1 MTEIILE
8 SENGYA
14 WSVVPPGQQPTKPQ
28 VITMSSS
35 HGFGW
40 SAEKGAGGG
49 GPIPIAPPE
58 LVHGNIVLVGSEIN
72 AIPGQWSA
80 GVTVERE
87 YVRRANGTG
96 PWLPTGVTSGH
107 YNATTVADVVTLREI
122 GTDAEGRKTT
132 IYAQPFA
139 TVYSEPAVITE
150 ATLTGTPLPGEAYT
164 SSAATFSGYPT
175 PEVSHFVQRQ
185 LGTTGAI
192 ETVAATGVFVAG
204 YRYRPAT
211 RGFSF
216 AGEVWSYGTGWT
228 AVVADPAVAP
238 TVSLSRSPSG
248 AITEGDTVT
257 LTATAT
263 GTPTPTPVWEITR
276 NGAPVT
282 ADGGTWHRELDDI
295 DDGDYVVTVTVTNSA
310 GSASDSMSFTAD
322 AASTD
327 VAPYVITNPA
337 MPSLTAGLAV
347 TVPAAT
353 FGGTPAPTATHKIQR
368 RLPPSGTP
376 EDVSA
381 GLAFTPAAN
390 YQYRRSS
397 SASNGVGSP
406 AVAESAW
413 SDTVPQVDWAF
424 SEADGVLTIP
434 VHPGQPNTPSVTDI
448 TPTSARIVPGTAP
461 TPAVTRML
469 MIPKSDFN
477 ADQPQLTTFG
487 NALSFAGNSTS
498 DHLPGTP
505 YVFWRESYQADFD
518 TLAAVEF
525 VDTFSTNL
533 GSDLTGHVSNSSH
546 TWAAPLSSIGMR
558 ITTGGRVRGSSN
570 NATSNMQLNGYELP
584 IAGGYIEAKAYAM
597 GTNQE
602 GQASVRRAGTLGYIA
617 FGIDADNF
625 LQLAFVAPSA
635 GSANDTIQVQE
646 RIGGNSSPRITH
658 SVPGM
663 SDIMAEHT
671 ARLYINRGTKALR
684 LLVAGVEVATGS
696 YAGSYP
702 AGTKT
707 GVRWGGSASQA
718 PSDGSAMQ
726 FNELSAGGL

>member
-1 MTEIILE
+1 MADIVRMYSGSARVLAVYHGAVQIW
-8 SENGYA
+8 SEA
-14 WSVVPPGQQPTKPQ
+14 Q
-28 VITMSSS
+28 
-35 HGFGW
+35 
-40 SAEKGAGGG
+40 SAPRPA
-49 GPIPIAPPE
+49 PIAEASISPSI
-58 LVHGNIVLVGSEIN
+58 LAVGDVLTRVR
-72 AIPGQWSA
+72 AIWEE
-80 GVTVERE
+80 GVTVTGEGWYLLSGTQWVPTGETGETFTVPAGQQRAAWRE
-87 YVRRANGTG
+87 TGTDEEGYVYTATSNIAEIVT
-96 PWLPTGVTSGH
+96 LPT
-107 YNATTVADVVTLREI
+107 VVT
-122 GTDAEGRKTT
+122 
-132 IYAQPFA
+132 P
-139 TVYSEPAVITE
+139 
-150 ATLTGTPLPGEAYT
+150 ATLTGTPQPGQSYT
-164 SSAATFSGYPT
+164 STAATFAGYPT

-192 ETVAATGVFVAG
+192 ETVALTGTFVAG

-211 RGFSF
+211 RVRLPALQFE
-216 AGEVWSYGTGWT
+216 AWDYGDGWT
-228 AVVADPAVAP
+228 DIVAVPAVAP
-238 TVSLSRSPSG
+238 TVILSRTPAG

-263 GTPTPTPVWEITR
+263 GTPVPTPVWTITR
-276 NGAPVT
+276 NGQPFTT
-282 ADGGTWHRELDDI
+282 AGGTWERSIDDI
-295 DDGDYVVTVTVTNSA
+295 EDGDYVVTVTVTNSA
-310 GSASDSMSFTAD
+310 GSASDTVSFAAA

-327 VAPYVITNPA
+327 VPPYVITNPA
-337 MPSLTAGLAV
+337 LPALTAGVPV
-347 TVPAAT
+347 TASAAT
-353 FGGTPAPTATHKIQR
+353 FGGTPTPTATHKIQR

-376 EDVSA
+376 EDVVT
-381 GLAFTPAAN
+381 GLNFTPAAN
-390 YQYRRSS
+390 YQYRRAS

-406 AVAESAW
+406 AVAESPW

-424 SEADGVLTIP
+424 SESDGVLTIP

-469 MIPKSDFN
+469 MIPKADFN
-477 ADQPQLTTFG
+477 EAQPELTAFG

-498 DHLPGTP
+498 DQLPGTP
-505 YVFWRESYQADFD
+505 YIIWRESAPVEFD

-533 GSDLTGHVSNSSH
+533 GSDLAGHVSESSH

-558 ITTGGRVRGSSN
+558 ITTGGRVRGFSN

-584 IAGGYIEAKAYAM
+584 SAGGYVEAKAYAM

-635 GSANDTIQVQE
+635 GAANDTIQVQE
-646 RIGGNSSPRITH
+646 RIGGTSFTRITH

-671 ARLYINRGTKALR
+671 ARLYINRTTKALR
-684 LLVAGVEVATGS
+684 LLVEGVEVATGS
-696 YAGSYP
+696 YAGTYP

-718 PSDGSAMQ
+718 PSDYSAMQ

>member
-1 MTEIILE
+1 MPL
-8 SENGYA
+8 
-14 WSVVPPGQQPTKPQ
+14 
-28 VITMSSS
+28 
-35 HGFGW
+35 
-40 SAEKGAGGG
+40 
-49 GPIPIAPPE
+49 APPE
-58 LVHGNIVLVGSEIN
+58 LIFGNIVLVGSQITHTP
-72 AIPGQWSA
+72 AQWPA
-80 GVTVERE
+80 GVNVVASG
-87 YVRRANGTG
+87 YVRRIGGTG
-96 PWLPTGVTSGH
+96 PRVPTGVTSDPYTAEGM
-107 YNATTVADVVTLREI
+107 ADVIEWFSTGEDADGRRTTVHSNPV
-122 GTDAEGRKTT
+122 
-132 IYAQPFA
+132 
-139 TVYSEPAVITE
+139 TVYAIPYQTSPATISTPN
-150 ATLTGTPLPGEAYT
+150 GTVPGAPYTTTPGEW
-164 SSAATFSGYPT
+164 SGYP
-175 PEVSHFVQRQ
+175 PPDVIPRAQRQ
-185 LGTTGAI
+185 LGTTGAL
-192 ETVAATGVFVAG
+192 ETVPANGVGAEG
-204 YRYRPAT
+204 YRYRSDPLVSNAAQSDVHGPSQWT
-211 RGFSF
+211 PIF
-216 AGEVWSYGTGWT
+216 A
-228 AVVADPAVAP
+228 AAAVAL

-257 LTATAT
+257 VTATAT

-295 DDGDYVVTVTVTNSA
+295 DDGAYVVTVTVTNSA
-310 GSASDSMSFTAD
+310 GSASDSMSFTA
-322 AASTD
+322 APASTD
-327 VAPYVITNPA
+327 VEPYVITNPA

-368 RLPPSGTP
+368 RLPPSGAP
-376 EDVSA
+376 EDVAA